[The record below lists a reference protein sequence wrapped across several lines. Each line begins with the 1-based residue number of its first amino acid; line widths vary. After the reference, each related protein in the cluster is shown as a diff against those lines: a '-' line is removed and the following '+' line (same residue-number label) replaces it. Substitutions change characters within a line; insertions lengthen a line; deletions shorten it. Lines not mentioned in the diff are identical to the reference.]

1 MTEEE
6 DQHDS
11 DRLAYYIEIGAVS
24 LEGVD
29 ESGEIIYSITDLA
42 KEIAPEL
49 WQSHIDYVDK
59 SLIELYEQGMVE
71 IEYNEKYYKQINF
84 STKSSIGNICLKCT
98 YIFCSCTSIASNC
111 CSSSNNINCIHC
123 ISTLI

>member
-1 MTEEE
+1 MTEDEANDE
-6 DQHDS
+6 
-11 DRLAYYIEIGAVS
+11 RLAYYLKIGAVS
-24 LEGVD
+24 FEGVD

-71 IEYNEKYYKQINF
+71 IEYNEKLEA
-84 STKSSIGNICLKCT
+84 T
-98 YIFCSCTSIASNC
+98 
-111 CSSSNNINCIHC
+111 IHL
-123 ISTLI
+123 TPEGHKVAKEKGLIEMDLNQDIPND